1 MNNNNNNNPPE
12 GGNGGRKKK
21 KEKKVI
27 TKAFILIDHLICL
40 AEQLIG
46 IFCYISFPSLNLPYW
61 NKNMKMYNQKKL
73 LKNSKKIIFLF
84 FN

>member
-1 MNNNNNNNPPE
+1 MNNNSNNNPPE
-12 GGNGGRKKK
+12 GGKGGRKKK

-40 AEQLIG
+40 PEQLIG
-46 IFCYISFPSLNLPYW
+46 IFYYISFRSFFAVCYF
-61 NKNMKMYNQKKL
+61 KDVQ
-73 LKNSKKIIFLF
+73 SKEEVKRLKIIFLF